1 MKKLNSCKGETLGEV
16 LISIIVLS
24 LCFIILQTSIV
35 ASNRMN
41 KQSKDAV
48 KGFKI
53 PEEPTN
59 ADAYEN
65 KNVYIKN
72 SAGQVVAEFIGK
84 AIYHTEDGYY
94 YYGE

>member
-1 MKKLNSCKGETLGEV
+1 MKKLRSCKGETLIEV

-48 KGFKI
+48 KVFKI
-53 PEEPTN
+53 DGSNNRT
-59 ADAYEN
+59 AT
-65 KNVYIKN
+65 
-72 SAGQVVAEFIGK
+72 QVVIKKKDGSTVSASVFVSK
-84 AIYHTEDGYY
+84 TEDGYY

>member
-1 MKKLNSCKGETLGEV
+1 MKKLNSCKGETLVEV

-48 KGFKI
+48 KVFKI
-53 PEEPTN
+53 TDN
-59 ADAYEN
+59 TTQSSAQI
-65 KNVYIKN
+65 VIKK
-72 SAGQVVAEFIGK
+72 SDEIQFQLKLVL
-84 AIYHTEDGYY
+84 
-94 YYGE
+94 

>member
-1 MKKLNSCKGETLGEV
+1 MKKLNSCKGETLVEV

-48 KGFKI
+48 KVFKI
-53 PEEPTN
+53 TN
-59 ADAYEN
+59 N
-65 KNVYIKN
+65 TTQS
-72 SAGQVVAEFIGK
+72 SAQVVIKTSDGQSIPITRFIK
-84 AIYHTEDGYY
+84 QTEDGYY

>member
-1 MKKLNSCKGETLGEV
+1 MKKLNSCKGETLVEV

-48 KGFKI
+48 KVFKI
-53 PEEPTN
+53 TGN
-59 ADAYEN
+59 TTQ
-65 KNVYIKN
+65 
-72 SAGQVVAEFIGK
+72 SAQVVIKKSGGNSITAKTGTIVHK
-84 AIYHTEDGYY
+84 TEDGYY

>member
-1 MKKLNSCKGETLGEV
+1 MKKLNSCKGETLVEV

-48 KGFKI
+48 KVFKI
-53 PEEPTN
+53 TDN
-59 ADAYEN
+59 TTQS
-65 KNVYIKN
+65 
-72 SAGQVVAEFIGK
+72 SAQVVIKKSDGNSISAKTGTIV
-84 AIYHTEDGYY
+84 YQTEDGYY

>member
-1 MKKLNSCKGETLGEV
+1 MKKLNSCKGETLIEV

-48 KGFKI
+48 KVFKI
-53 PEEPTN
+53 DGSNNRT
-59 ADAYEN
+59 AT
-65 KNVYIKN
+65 
-72 SAGQVVAEFIGK
+72 QVVIKKKDGSTVSASVFVK
-84 AIYHTEDGYY
+84 KTEDGYY

>member
-1 MKKLNSCKGETLGEV
+1 MKKLHSCKGETLVEV

-48 KGFKI
+48 KVFKI
-53 PEEPTN
+53 TDN
-59 ADAYEN
+59 TTQS
-65 KNVYIKN
+65 
-72 SAGQVVAEFIGK
+72 SAQVVIKKSDGNSIPAKTGTIVHK
-84 AIYHTEDGYY
+84 TEDGYY

>member
-1 MKKLNSCKGETLGEV
+1 MKKLNSCKGETLVEV

-48 KGFKI
+48 KVFKI
-53 PEEPTN
+53 TDN
-59 ADAYEN
+59 TTQS
-65 KNVYIKN
+65 
-72 SAGQVVAEFIGK
+72 SAQVVIKKSDGNSISAKTGTIVRK
-84 AIYHTEDGYY
+84 TEDGYY

>member
-1 MKKLNSCKGETLGEV
+1 MKKLNSCKGETLVEV

-48 KGFKI
+48 KVFKI
-53 PEEPTN
+53 
-59 ADAYEN
+59 N
-65 KNVYIKN
+65 KASSPGIQ
-72 SAGQVVAEFIGK
+72 STVVIIPSKGK
-84 AIYHTEDGYY
+84 SIPITRFVQQTEDGYY

>member
-1 MKKLNSCKGETLGEV
+1 MKKLNSCKGETLVEV

-48 KGFKI
+48 KVF
-53 PEEPTN
+53 
-59 ADAYEN
+59 
-65 KNVYIKN
+65 N
-72 SAGQVVAEFIGK
+72 SAIKTGITAQVVIKKSDGNSISAKTGTIVHK
-84 AIYHTEDGYY
+84 TEDGYY

>member
-1 MKKLNSCKGETLGEV
+1 MEKLRSCKGETLVEV

-48 KGFKI
+48 KVFKI
-53 PEEPTN
+53 TN
-59 ADAYEN
+59 N
-65 KNVYIKN
+65 TTQS
-72 SAGQVVAEFIGK
+72 SAQVVIKKSDGNTSAAKTGIVVHK
-84 AIYHTEDGYY
+84 TEDGYY

>member
-1 MKKLNSCKGETLGEV
+1 MKKLNSCKGETLVEV

-48 KGFKI
+48 KVFKI
-53 PEEPTN
+53 TDN
-59 ADAYEN
+59 TTQS
-65 KNVYIKN
+65 
-72 SAGQVVAEFIGK
+72 SAQVVIKKSGGNSISAKTGTIVHK
-84 AIYHTEDGYY
+84 TEDGYY

>member
-1 MKKLNSCKGETLGEV
+1 M
-16 LISIIVLS
+16 
-24 LCFIILQTSIV
+24 
-35 ASNRMN
+35 
-41 KQSKDAV
+41 
-48 KGFKI
+48 FKI

>member
-1 MKKLNSCKGETLGEV
+1 MKKLNSCKGETLVEV

-48 KGFKI
+48 KVFKI
-53 PEEPTN
+53 TGNTTQSP
-59 ADAYEN
+59 A
-65 KNVYIKN
+65 
-72 SAGQVVAEFIGK
+72 QVVIKKSDGNSITVTIVHK
-84 AIYHTEDGYY
+84 TEDGYY

>member
-1 MKKLNSCKGETLGEV
+1 MKKLNSCKGETLVEV

-48 KGFKI
+48 KVFKI
-53 PEEPTN
+53 PEDPTN
-59 ADAYEN
+59 PDAYEN

-72 SAGQVVAEFIGK
+72 SAGKVVAEFIGK

>member
-1 MKKLNSCKGETLGEV
+1 MKKLNSCKGETLVEV

-48 KGFKI
+48 KVFKI
-53 PEEPTN
+53 TDN
-59 ADAYEN
+59 TTQS
-65 KNVYIKN
+65 
-72 SAGQVVAEFIGK
+72 SAQVVIKKSVGNSIPAKTGTIVHK
-84 AIYHTEDGYY
+84 TEDGYY

>member
-1 MKKLNSCKGETLGEV
+1 MKKLNSCKGETLVEV

-48 KGFKI
+48 KVFKI
-53 PEEPTN
+53 TDN
-59 ADAYEN
+59 TTQSSAQI
-65 KNVYIKN
+65 VIKKSDGN
-72 SAGQVVAEFIGK
+72 SISSKTGTIVHK
-84 AIYHTEDGYY
+84 TEDGYY

>member
-1 MKKLNSCKGETLGEV
+1 MEV

-48 KGFKI
+48 KVFKI
-53 PEEPTN
+53 TDN
-59 ADAYEN
+59 TTQSFA
-65 KNVYIKN
+65 KVVMQ
-72 SAGQVVAEFIGK
+72 SSTQVVIKKNDGNTSIDQIGIVRLYK
-84 AIYHTEDGYY
+84 TEDGYY

>member
-1 MKKLNSCKGETLGEV
+1 MKKLRSCKGETLIEV

-48 KGFKI
+48 KVFKI
-53 PEEPTN
+53 TSN
-59 ADAYEN
+59 TTQS
-65 KNVYIKN
+65 
-72 SAGQVVAEFIGK
+72 SAQVVIKKKDGSTVSASVFVK
-84 AIYHTEDGYY
+84 KTEDGYY

>member
-1 MKKLNSCKGETLGEV
+1 MKKLNSCKGETLVEV

-48 KGFKI
+48 KVFKI
-53 PEEPTN
+53 TDN
-59 ADAYEN
+59 TTQS
-65 KNVYIKN
+65 
-72 SAGQVVAEFIGK
+72 SAQVVIKKSDGLTPSYKIGTVV
-84 AIYHTEDGYY
+84 YQTEDGYY